1 MRKRIIIFL
10 GLILSYWGSQA
21 QEIRATVSVLSPTI
35 QATNKQVFTSLET
48 SVRDFLNS
56 YKWTNLE
63 YAPEERIACTFIF
76 TITQYNPPSA
86 FSGNLQVQYS
96 RPVFNS
102 DYKSPVLNF
111 MDSDIGFV
119 YIENQ
124 PLDYQPNSHL
134 SNLTSILAFYCNV
147 IIGMDRATLQ
157 KGGGQ
162 SFFSVLQNIVSNAQG
177 DGQAKGWR
185 SFDGNKSRYWLM
197 DNLTSPAFEPIINGY
212 YNYHR
217 LGMDLMYDAT
227 KQQQAK
233 ETMRDVIIGMQA
245 VFQKRPNALLI
256 NCFFDAKSDEVVS
269 VFSDGPPIVM
279 GDLVS
284 TLKLI
289 DAGRTGKY
297 DPLSR

>member
-1 MRKRIIIFL
+1 MRKRIFFS
-10 GLILSYWGSQA
+10 LILMLSVWVSRA
-21 QEIRATVSVLSPTI
+21 QELRATVTVLSPTI
-35 QATNKQVFTSLET
+35 QATNKQVFTSLERA
-48 SVRDFLNS
+48 VRDFINS

-63 YAPEERIACTFIF
+63 YEQQERIACSFIF

-96 RPVFNS
+96 RPIYNS

-111 MDSDIGFV
+111 MDNDVTFT

-124 PLDYQPNSHL
+124 PLDYQPNSHI
-134 SNLTSILAFYCNV
+134 SNLTSILAFYCNT
-147 IIGMDRATLQ
+147 IIGMDRATMQ
-157 KGGGQ
+157 RGGGQ
-162 SFFSVLQNIVSNAQG
+162 QFFSVLQNIVSNAQG

-212 YNYHR
+212 YSYHR

-233 ETMRDVIIGMQA
+233 ETMRDVIVGMQD

-256 NCFFDAKSDEVVS
+256 NSFFDAKSDEVVA
-269 VFSDGPPIVM
+269 VFSDGPPIVL
-279 GDLVS
+279 GNLVN

-297 DPLSR
+297 EPLSR